1 MQPESPLTTGN
12 ISLWHILQVSDVLDI
27 EFGAALA
34 QVVPGG
40 PQAVLAWRPQQTF
53 LPGRI
58 PAGHEAET
66 LAEDPSPLR
75 IRQLP
80 LLPGFAREPIAT
92 LAPTAPRVVERLLA
106 QTPGHPAS
114 AALICT
120 TPFFAPVA
128 ELWPGPVVYWL
139 TDLIAAYPSANRK
152 SVERLDRRLGRVA
165 SLLCPNSQR
174 LADYLIETAGCDPR
188 KVHIVPNATRAANL
202 LPRTPTIPGPRPPA
216 IAAIEQPERPIAGV
230 LGNLA
235 GNLDWLLL
243 EQAVA
248 RTPWLSW
255 VFVGPTSMPIA
266 DPHHRRAREAVMA
279 APHTHFVGRQPY
291 GDLAAYARAFDVA
304 VLPYLR
310 CEPTYSGSSTRF
322 YEHLAACRPML
333 ATRGLEELNRTTP
346 LPTLVDSA
354 SGMVDQLNALR
365 AQGFD
370 DGLTAARWRASLQ
383 GTWHT
388 RAIAVRDALQQQLSG
403 EHAPHAAN
411 QPAHASA

>member
-1 MQPESPLTTGN
+1 MPIPF
-12 ISLWHILQVSDVLDI
+12 WHLLQVSDVLDI

-34 QVVPGG
+34 EVVPGG
-40 PQAVLAWRPQQTF
+40 SQAVLAWRPERTF
-53 LPGRI
+53 LPGRM
-58 PAGHEAET
+58 PVGGEAET
-66 LAEDPSPLR
+66 LVEDPSPLR
-75 IRQLP
+75 VRQLP
-80 LLPGFAREPIAT
+80 LLPGFAREPIAA
-92 LAPTAPRVVERLLA
+92 LVPMAPRVVERLLA
-106 QTPGHPAS
+106 QTPGQTPNQTHAT
-114 AALICT
+114 LICT

-139 TDLIAAYPSANRK
+139 TDLIAEYPSANRR
-152 SVERLDRRLGRVA
+152 SVERLDRRLGRAA

-174 LADYLIETAGCDPR
+174 LADYLVQTAGCDAR
-188 KVHIVPNATRAANL
+188 KVHIVPNATRAANVL
-202 LPRTPTIPGPRPPA
+202 PRPPVGPGDRPAA
-216 IAAIEQPERPIAGV
+216 IAGIERPIAGV

-248 RTPWLSW
+248 RTPWLCW
-255 VFVGPTSMPIA
+255 VFVGPTSMAIA

-333 ATRGLEELNRTTP
+333 ATQGLEELKRKTP
-346 LPTLVDSA
+346 LLTLVDSA
-354 SGMVDQLNALR
+354 GSMVEELNLLR
-365 AQGFD
+365 AHGFD
-370 DGLTAARWRASLQ
+370 DGLTALRWRASLQ

-388 RAIAVRDALQQQLSG
+388 RARSLVDALAQQLSG
-403 EHAPHAAN
+403 ARSFEPGHHLTPV
-411 QPAHASA
+411 SA